1 MKRFINQETVML
13 VALSLVVLVV
23 MFGATVAWFV
33 GATPAGIEN
42 MNLEADDKGELYVY
56 VKTEQETDSDGTDGL
71 SVSGNTEEDET
82 ESEEISEIE
91 SETES
96 ESDTETE
103 SETEYGTESEQETES
118 NTDIE
123 SLANGSGDDVDV
135 QDESE
140 SQTEEQTRRK
150 PVEKIMEEDGFVPL
164 KSVGTGDNVSYK
176 IDMNLVDQ
184 DNILKKTFAP
194 GAYGKVVF
202 KILSRT
208 SIIKGYKIRITPSI
222 KAAAGLSNTALGLT
236 EDDLLNLVKSHIKF
250 YATLD
255 NDNNEYKDVIMYD
268 KECMYNNGTDYTDG
282 LEGSIDEDEVKY
294 VTLYWYWPYEY
305 TDIPASLDITN
316 TAGKFYEEFKKFT
329 GKTENE
335 CIEEYDWDDTYIGNF
350 VEKLTFH
357 FDVETIR

>member
-13 VALSLVVLVV
+13 VTLSLVVLVV

-82 ESEEISEIE
+82 ESEKIS
-91 SETES
+91 
-96 ESDTETE
+96 
-103 SETEYGTESEQETES
+103 ES
-118 NTDIE
+118 NTDVE

-140 SQTEEQTRRK
+140 SQTEEQTIRK
-150 PVEKIMEEDGFVPL
+150 PVEEIMEEDGFVTL

-222 KAAAGLSNTALGLT
+222 KAAAGISNTASGLT

>member
-13 VALSLVVLVV
+13 VALSLVALVV

-82 ESEEISEIE
+82 ESEEISE
-91 SETES
+91 
-96 ESDTETE
+96 
-103 SETEYGTESEQETES
+103 S

-150 PVEKIMEEDGFVPL
+150 PVEEIMEEDGFVPL

-222 KAAAGLSNTALGLT
+222 KAAAGLSNTASGLT

-282 LEGSIDEDEVKY
+282 LEGGIDEDEVKY

-316 TAGKFYEEFKKFT
+316 TTGKFYEEFKKYT

>member
-82 ESEEISEIE
+82 ESEEISE
-91 SETES
+91 
-96 ESDTETE
+96 
-103 SETEYGTESEQETES
+103 S

-123 SLANGSGDDVDV
+123 SLANGSGDDVNV

-150 PVEKIMEEDGFVPL
+150 PVEEIMEEDGFVPL

-222 KAAAGLSNTALGLT
+222 KAAAGISNTASGLT

>member
-56 VKTEQETDSDGTDGL
+56 VKTEHETDSDGTDGL

-82 ESEEISEIE
+82 ESEEIS
-91 SETES
+91 
-96 ESDTETE
+96 
-103 SETEYGTESEQETES
+103 ES

-150 PVEKIMEEDGFVPL
+150 PVEEIMEEDGFVPL

-222 KAAAGLSNTALGLT
+222 KAAAGISNTASGLT

>member
-82 ESEEISEIE
+82 ESEEISE
-91 SETES
+91 
-96 ESDTETE
+96 
-103 SETEYGTESEQETES
+103 S

-150 PVEKIMEEDGFVPL
+150 PVEEIMEEDGFVPL

-222 KAAAGLSNTALGLT
+222 KAAAGISNTASGLT

>member
-82 ESEEISEIE
+82 ESEEISE
-91 SETES
+91 
-96 ESDTETE
+96 
-103 SETEYGTESEQETES
+103 S

-150 PVEKIMEEDGFVPL
+150 PVEEIMEEDGFVPL

-222 KAAAGLSNTALGLT
+222 KAAAGISNTASGLT

-255 NDNNEYKDVIMYD
+255 NDNNEYKEVIMYD

>member
-13 VALSLVVLVV
+13 VTLSLVVLVV

-82 ESEEISEIE
+82 ESEEISE
-91 SETES
+91 
-96 ESDTETE
+96 
-103 SETEYGTESEQETES
+103 S
-118 NTDIE
+118 NTDVE

-222 KAAAGLSNTALGLT
+222 KAAAGISNTASGLT

-282 LEGSIDEDEVKY
+282 LKGSIDEDEVKY

>member
-82 ESEEISEIE
+82 ESEEISE
-91 SETES
+91 
-96 ESDTETE
+96 
-103 SETEYGTESEQETES
+103 S

-140 SQTEEQTRRK
+140 SQTEEQPRRK
-150 PVEKIMEEDGFVPL
+150 PVEEIMEEDGFVPL

-222 KAAAGLSNTALGLT
+222 KAAAGISNTASGLT

>member
-13 VALSLVVLVV
+13 VTLSLVVLVV

-82 ESEEISEIE
+82 ESEKIS
-91 SETES
+91 
-96 ESDTETE
+96 
-103 SETEYGTESEQETES
+103 ES
-118 NTDIE
+118 NTDVE

-150 PVEKIMEEDGFVPL
+150 PVEEIMEEDGFVTL

-222 KAAAGLSNTALGLT
+222 KAAAGISNTASGLT

>member
-13 VALSLVVLVV
+13 VTLSLVVLVV

-82 ESEEISEIE
+82 ESEEISE
-91 SETES
+91 
-96 ESDTETE
+96 
-103 SETEYGTESEQETES
+103 S
-118 NTDIE
+118 NTDVE

-150 PVEKIMEEDGFVPL
+150 PVEKIMEEDGFVTL

-222 KAAAGLSNTALGLT
+222 KAAAGISNTASGLT

>member
-82 ESEEISEIE
+82 ESEEISE
-91 SETES
+91 
-96 ESDTETE
+96 
-103 SETEYGTESEQETES
+103 S

-150 PVEKIMEEDGFVPL
+150 PVEEIMEEDGFVPL

-222 KAAAGLSNTALGLT
+222 KAAAGLSNTASGLT

>member
-13 VALSLVVLVV
+13 VTLSLVVLVV

-82 ESEEISEIE
+82 ESEEISE
-91 SETES
+91 
-96 ESDTETE
+96 
-103 SETEYGTESEQETES
+103 S

-150 PVEKIMEEDGFVPL
+150 PVEKIMEEDGFVTL

-222 KAAAGLSNTALGLT
+222 KAAAGISNTASGLT

>member
-82 ESEEISEIE
+82 ESEEISE
-91 SETES
+91 
-96 ESDTETE
+96 
-103 SETEYGTESEQETES
+103 S
-118 NTDIE
+118 NTDVE
-123 SLANGSGDDVDV
+123 SIANGSGDDVDV

-150 PVEKIMEEDGFVPL
+150 PVEEIMEEDGFVPL

-222 KAAAGLSNTALGLT
+222 KAAAGISNTASGLT

>member
-42 MNLEADDKGELYVY
+42 MNLEADDKGKLYVY

-82 ESEEISEIE
+82 ESEEISE
-91 SETES
+91 
-96 ESDTETE
+96 
-103 SETEYGTESEQETES
+103 S

-150 PVEKIMEEDGFVPL
+150 PVEEIMEEDGFVPL

-222 KAAAGLSNTALGLT
+222 KAAAGISNTASGLT

-282 LEGSIDEDEVKY
+282 LEGSMDEDEVKY

>member
-82 ESEEISEIE
+82 ESEEISE
-91 SETES
+91 
-96 ESDTETE
+96 
-103 SETEYGTESEQETES
+103 S

-150 PVEKIMEEDGFVPL
+150 PVEEIMEEDGFVPL

-222 KAAAGLSNTALGLT
+222 KAAAGLSNTASGLT

-282 LEGSIDEDEVKY
+282 LEGSMDEDEVKY

>member
-13 VALSLVVLVV
+13 VSLSLVVLVV

-82 ESEEISEIE
+82 ESEEISE
-91 SETES
+91 
-96 ESDTETE
+96 
-103 SETEYGTESEQETES
+103 S

-150 PVEKIMEEDGFVPL
+150 PVEEIMEENGFVPL

-222 KAAAGLSNTALGLT
+222 KAAAGISNTASGLT

>member
-1 MKRFINQETVML
+1 MKRFINQETIML

-33 GATPAGIEN
+33 GETPVGIEN
-42 MNLEADDKGELYVY
+42 MDMEADDKGELYVY

-71 SVSGNTEEDET
+71 SGSGNT
-82 ESEEISEIE
+82 
-91 SETES
+91 
-96 ESDTETE
+96 
-103 SETEYGTESEQETES
+103 
-118 NTDIE
+118 
-123 SLANGSGDDVDV
+123 
-135 QDESE
+135 
-140 SQTEEQTRRK
+140 
-150 PVEKIMEEDGFVPL
+150 EDGFVPL

-202 KILSRT
+202 KILSKT
-208 SIIKGYKIRITPSI
+208 STIKGYKIRITPSI
-222 KAAAGLSNTALGLT
+222 KAADGLSNTASGLT

-250 YATLD
+250 YATFD

-282 LEGSIDEDEVKY
+282 LEGTIDEDEVKY

-335 CIEEYDWDDTYIGNF
+335 YIEEYDWDDTYIGNF

>member
-82 ESEEISEIE
+82 ESEEISE
-91 SETES
+91 
-96 ESDTETE
+96 
-103 SETEYGTESEQETES
+103 S

-150 PVEKIMEEDGFVPL
+150 PVEEIMEEDGFVPL

-222 KAAAGLSNTALGLT
+222 KAAAGISNTASGLT

-335 CIEEYDWDDTYIGNF
+335 SIEEYDWDDTYIGNF

>member
-13 VALSLVVLVV
+13 VTLSLVVLVV

-56 VKTEQETDSDGTDGL
+56 VKKEQETDSDGTDGL

-82 ESEEISEIE
+82 ESEEIS
-91 SETES
+91 
-96 ESDTETE
+96 
-103 SETEYGTESEQETES
+103 ES

-150 PVEKIMEEDGFVPL
+150 PVEEIMEEDGFVPL
-164 KSVGTGDNVSYK
+164 KSVGTGDNVLYK

-222 KAAAGLSNTALGLT
+222 KAAAGISNTASGLT

>member
-82 ESEEISEIE
+82 ESEEISE
-91 SETES
+91 
-96 ESDTETE
+96 
-103 SETEYGTESEQETES
+103 S

-150 PVEKIMEEDGFVPL
+150 PVEEIMEEDGFVPL

-222 KAAAGLSNTALGLT
+222 KAAAGISNTASGLT

-282 LEGSIDEDEVKY
+282 LEGSMDEDEVKY

>member
-82 ESEEISEIE
+82 ESEEISE
-91 SETES
+91 
-96 ESDTETE
+96 
-103 SETEYGTESEQETES
+103 S

-150 PVEKIMEEDGFVPL
+150 PVEEIMEEDGFVTL

-222 KAAAGLSNTALGLT
+222 KAAAGISNTASGLT

>member
-13 VALSLVVLVV
+13 VTLSLVVLVV

-82 ESEEISEIE
+82 ESEEISE
-91 SETES
+91 
-96 ESDTETE
+96 
-103 SETEYGTESEQETES
+103 S

-150 PVEKIMEEDGFVPL
+150 PVEEIMEENGFVPL

-222 KAAAGLSNTALGLT
+222 KAAAGISNTASGLT